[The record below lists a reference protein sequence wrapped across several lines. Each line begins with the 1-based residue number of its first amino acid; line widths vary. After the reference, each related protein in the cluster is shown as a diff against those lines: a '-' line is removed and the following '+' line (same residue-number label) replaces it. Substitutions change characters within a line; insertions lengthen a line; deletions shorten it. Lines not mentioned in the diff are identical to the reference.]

1 MNKKELIRT
10 LAAHAAD
17 AVVLLEKIWPDDDA
31 FPAKLCDR
39 VDASDYFITN
49 RGAVIA
55 SDLRVPFL
63 AEQVGA
69 IGISS
74 ADVHARWKIVVIY
87 QPDIRLTYAVRT
99 TAWDKKPRFPGLDL
113 SDREVDLVYEMC
125 DTLSR
130 NRAYI
135 EKDFSTKKTLFVD
148 VLRNTHAAKS
158 LGSFDESRFIELVQ
172 NDPLALPVLEAVLLA
187 GVWSESTL
195 ESVPNF
201 LMVFALPNAQA
212 LSVRENLEEHFH
224 TVDLLRS
231 PAAPFERPL
240 TMRLENSQPPV
251 YSPAA
256 SGRLVLLEPIGDA
269 PRKLLID
276 TIEQLAR
283 IRLLT
288 RNAEARPFAAF
299 PIVISSTRTFPAA
312 YAYTVTVPKQVHALR
327 ESDADCLRLAAA
339 KLLCCISGAAGTLTE
354 AIDDLACNPHA
365 YRLHLPERWITI
377 ARQFIRH
384 ALLTNENSRAAFDRI
399 SGEAERVAKEAQLS
413 CAKTIDKGVAFLLE
427 PERYKDAIRPR
438 PQSLDE
444 LAETTAFEYT
454 YQNEPLLVY
463 HPDRFAGLLQRAG
476 VGPELVE
483 DVVQALKNRSLCTSE
498 KVKINTEGAG
508 RRYLAIPTKK
518 FANSSIPV
526 IPAGDKEDNH
536 V

>member
-10 LAAHAAD
+10 LAAHATD

-69 IGISS
+69 VGISS
-74 ADVHARWKIVVIY
+74 ADVHTRWKIVVIY

-130 NRAYI
+130 NRAYV
-135 EKDFSTKKTLFVD
+135 EKDFSTEMALFSD
-148 VLRNTHAAKS
+148 ILSNTQAVKS
-158 LGSFDESRFIELVQ
+158 LGAFDESRFIEMLQ

-187 GVWSESTL
+187 GVWSNSTL
-195 ESVPNF
+195 EHVPNF

-212 LSVRENLEEHFH
+212 LSVRENLDEHFH
-224 TVDLLRS
+224 TVNLLRS
-231 PAAPFERPL
+231 LSAPFERPL
-240 TMRLENSQPPV
+240 TLRLENSQPPV

-276 TIEQLAR
+276 TIEQHSR

-288 RNAEARPFAAF
+288 NNAEARPFARVPFRRRMRTPSPCPNRHTLCASPTQTAF
-299 PIVISSTRTFPAA
+299 AWRLPSCCAAFLEQQARSTRPLMILPAIH
-312 YAYTVTVPKQVHALR
+312 T
-327 ESDADCLRLAAA
+327 
-339 KLLCCISGAAGTLTE
+339 
-354 AIDDLACNPHA
+354 
-365 YRLHLPERWITI
+365 
-377 ARQFIRH
+377 
-384 ALLTNENSRAAFDRI
+384 
-399 SGEAERVAKEAQLS
+399 
-413 CAKTIDKGVAFLLE
+413 
-427 PERYKDAIRPR
+427 
-438 PQSLDE
+438 
-444 LAETTAFEYT
+444 
-454 YQNEPLLVY
+454 
-463 HPDRFAGLLQRAG
+463 
-476 VGPELVE
+476 
-483 DVVQALKNRSLCTSE
+483 
-498 KVKINTEGAG
+498 
-508 RRYLAIPTKK
+508 PT
-518 FANSSIPV
+518 
-526 IPAGDKEDNH
+526 G
-536 V
+536 

>member
-1 MNKKELIRT
+1 MNKEELIRT
-10 LAAHAAD
+10 LAARAAD
-17 AVVLLEKIWPDDDA
+17 AVVLLEKIWPDNDA

-69 IGISS
+69 VGISS
-74 ADVHARWKIVVIY
+74 ADVHTRWKIVAIY
-87 QPDIRLTYAVRT
+87 QSDIRFTYAVRT

-113 SDREVDLVYEMC
+113 SDREVDIVYEMC

-135 EKDFSTKKTLFVD
+135 EKDFSTEKTLFAD
-148 VLRNTHAAKS
+148 ILSNTHAAKL
-158 LGSFDESRFIELVQ
+158 LGAFDESRFIELLQ

-212 LSVRENLEEHFH
+212 LSVRENLEDHFH

-231 PAAPFERPL
+231 PSAPFERPL
-240 TMRLENSQPPV
+240 TLRLENSQPPV

-276 TIEQLAR
+276 TIEQHSR

-288 RNAEARPFAAF
+288 SNAEARPFAAF
-299 PIVISSTRTFPAA
+299 PIVISTHTFPAA
-312 YAYTVTVPKQVHALR
+312 YAYTVTVPKQARALR

-339 KLLCCISGAAGTLTE
+339 KLLCCISGAAGTLNE
-354 AIDDLACNPHA
+354 AIDDLAGNPHA
-365 YRLHLPERWITI
+365 YRLNLPERWITI

-413 CAKTIDKGVAFLLE
+413 RAETIEKGVAFLLE
-427 PERYKDAIRPR
+427 PERYKDAIHPR
-438 PQSLDE
+438 PQSLEE

-483 DVVQALKNRSLCTSE
+483 DVVQALKDRSLCTSE

-518 FANSSIPV
+518 FINSSIPS
-526 IPAGDKEDNH
+526 IPAGNEEDNN

>member
-1 MNKKELIRT
+1 MNKKQIIRT

-69 IGISS
+69 VGISS
-74 ADVHARWKIVVIY
+74 ADVHTRWKIVVIY
-87 QPDIRLTYAVRT
+87 QTDFRLTYAVRT
-99 TAWDKKPRFPGLDL
+99 TAWDKHPRFPGLDL

-135 EKDFSTKKTLFVD
+135 EKDFSTEKTLFAD
-148 VLRNTHAAKS
+148 ILSNTHAAKS
-158 LGSFDESRFIELVQ
+158 LGTFDESRFIELLQ

-201 LMVFALPNAQA
+201 LMVFTLPNAQA

-231 PAAPFERPL
+231 PSAPFERPL
-240 TMRLENSQPPV
+240 TLRLENSQPPV

-276 TIEQLAR
+276 TIEQHSR
-283 IRLLT
+283 IQLLT
-288 RNAEARPFAAF
+288 SNAEARPFAAF
-299 PIVISSTRTFPAA
+299 PIVISTRTFPAA
-312 YAYTVTVPKQVHALR
+312 YAYTVTIPKQAHSLR

-354 AIDDLACNPHA
+354 AIDDLAGNPHA
-365 YRLHLPERWITI
+365 
-377 ARQFIRH
+377 
-384 ALLTNENSRAAFDRI
+384 
-399 SGEAERVAKEAQLS
+399 
-413 CAKTIDKGVAFLLE
+413 
-427 PERYKDAIRPR
+427 
-438 PQSLDE
+438 
-444 LAETTAFEYT
+444 
-454 YQNEPLLVY
+454 
-463 HPDRFAGLLQRAG
+463 
-476 VGPELVE
+476 
-483 DVVQALKNRSLCTSE
+483 
-498 KVKINTEGAG
+498 
-508 RRYLAIPTKK
+508 
-518 FANSSIPV
+518 
-526 IPAGDKEDNH
+526 
-536 V
+536 

>member
-1 MNKKELIRT
+1 MNKEELIRT

-17 AVVLLEKIWPDDDA
+17 AVVLLEKIWPDDA

-69 IGISS
+69 VGISS
-74 ADVHARWKIVVIY
+74 ADVHTRWKIVVIY

-130 NRAYI
+130 NRAYV
-135 EKDFSTKKTLFVD
+135 EKDFSTEKTLFAD
-148 VLRNTHAAKS
+148 ILSNTYAAKS
-158 LGSFDESRFIELVQ
+158 LGAFDESRFIELLQ
-172 NDPLALPVLEAVLLA
+172 NDPLVLPVLEAVLLA
-187 GVWSESTL
+187 SVWSESAL
-195 ESVPNF
+195 ESVEFPYGF
-201 LMVFALPNAQA
+201 PLPNGAG

-231 PAAPFERPL
+231 PSAPFERPL
-240 TMRLENSQPPV
+240 TLRLENSQPPV

-276 TIEQLAR
+276 TIEQHSR

-288 RNAEARPFAAF
+288 SNAEARPFAAF
-299 PIVISSTRTFPAA
+299 PIVISTRTFPAA
-312 YAYTVTVPKQVHALR
+312 YAYTVTVPKQAHSLR

-339 KLLCCISGAAGTLTE
+339 KLLCCISGAAGTLNE
-354 AIDDLACNPHA
+354 AIDDLAGNPRH
-365 YRLHLPERWITI
+365 RLNLP
-377 ARQFIRH
+377 
-384 ALLTNENSRAAFDRI
+384 
-399 SGEAERVAKEAQLS
+399 G
-413 CAKTIDKGVAFLLE
+413 
-427 PERYKDAIRPR
+427 
-438 PQSLDE
+438 
-444 LAETTAFEYT
+444 
-454 YQNEPLLVY
+454 
-463 HPDRFAGLLQRAG
+463 AGLPLHG
-476 VGPELVE
+476 SLS
-483 DVVQALKNRSLCTSE
+483 LRS
-498 KVKINTEGAG
+498 
-508 RRYLAIPTKK
+508 
-518 FANSSIPV
+518 
-526 IPAGDKEDNH
+526 
-536 V
+536 

>member
-1 MNKKELIRT
+1 MNKNEFFHI

-17 AVVLLEKIWPDDDA
+17 DVVLLKKVLHDDTA
-31 FPAKLCDR
+31 FPDKLCDR
-39 VDASDYFITN
+39 VDASEYFITN

-69 IGISS
+69 VGISS
-74 ADVHARWKIVVIY
+74 ADVHTRWKIVVIY
-87 QPDIRLTYAVRT
+87 QPDFRLTYAVRT
-99 TAWDKKPRFPGLDL
+99 TAWDKHPRFPGLDL
-113 SDREVDLVYEMC
+113 SDREVALIYEMC

-135 EKDFSTKKTLFVD
+135 EKGFSTEKMLFSD
-148 VLRNTHAAKS
+148 ILCNTHAAKS
-158 LGSFDESRFIELVQ
+158 LGAFDESRFIELLQ

-339 KLLCCISGAAGTLTE
+339 KLLRCISGAAGTLNE
-354 AIDDLACNPHA
+354 AIDDLAGNPHA
-365 YRLHLPERWITI
+365 YRLNLPERWITV
-377 ARQFIRH
+377 ARQFIRL

-413 CAKTIDKGVAFLLE
+413 RAETIDKGIAFLLE

-438 PQSLDE
+438 PQSLEE
-444 LAETTAFEYT
+444 LAETPAFSYT
-454 YQNEPLLVY
+454 YQGEPLLVY
-463 HPDRFAGLLQRAG
+463 HPDHFAGLLQRAG
-476 VGPELVE
+476 VSPELVE
-483 DVVQALKNRSLCTSE
+483 DVVLALKDRSLCTPE
-498 KVKINTEGAG
+498 NVKINTEKIGK
-508 RRYLAIPTKK
+508 RYLAIPAKK
-518 FANSSIPV
+518 FVNSSIPA
-526 IPAGDKEDNH
+526 IPAGDKEDNN

>member
-74 ADVHARWKIVVIY
+74 ADVHVRWKIVVIY
-87 QPDIRLTYAVRT
+87 QPDIRLTYGVRT

-187 GVWSESTL
+187 GLWSNSTL
-195 ESVPNF
+195 EHVPNF
-201 LMVFALPNAQA
+201 LLSFTLPNAQA

-231 PAAPFERPL
+231 PSAPFERPL
-240 TMRLENSQPPV
+240 VLRLENSQPPV

-269 PRKLLID
+269 PHKLLTD
-276 TIEQLAR
+276 TIAQHSR

-288 RNAEARPFAAF
+288 DSTVSRPFAAF
-299 PIVISSTRTFPAA
+299 PIVISTRTFPAA
-312 YAYTVTVPKQVHALR
+312 YAYTVTVPKQVHSLR

-354 AIDDLACNPHA
+354 AIDDLAGNPHA
-365 YRLHLPERWITI
+365 YRLNLPERWITI
-377 ARQFIRH
+377 ARQFIR
-384 ALLTNENSRAAFDRI
+384 LVMLTNENSRAAFDRI

-413 CAKTIDKGVAFLLE
+413 RAETIDKGVAFLLE

-463 HPDRFAGLLQRAG
+463 HPDRFASLLQRAG

-518 FANSSIPV
+518 FTNSR
-526 IPAGDKEDNH
+526 IPAVPAGNEEDNN

>member
-1 MNKKELIRT
+1 MNKKQIIRT

-17 AVVLLEKIWPDDDA
+17 AVVLLEKIWPDDA

-55 SDLRVPFL
+55 NDMRVPFL

-69 IGISS
+69 VGISS
-74 ADVHARWKIVVIY
+74 DDVHVCWKIIAVY
-87 QPDIRLTYAVRT
+87 WPDLRLSYAVRT

-135 EKDFSTKKTLFVD
+135 EKDFSTEKTLFAD
-148 VLRNTHAAKS
+148 ILSNTQAVKS
-158 LGSFDESRFIELVQ
+158 LGAFDESRFIELLQ

-212 LSVRENLEEHFH
+212 LSVRENLEDHFH

-231 PAAPFERPL
+231 PSAPFERPL
-240 TMRLENSQPPV
+240 TLRLENSQPPV

-269 PRKLLID
+269 PRKLLIN
-276 TIEQLAR
+276 TIEQHSR

-288 RNAEARPFAAF
+288 SNAEARPFAAF

-312 YAYTVTVPKQVHALR
+312 YAYTVTVPQQVHAMR

-339 KLLCCISGAAGTLTE
+339 KLLRCISGAAGMLTE
-354 AIDDLACNPHA
+354 AIEDLAGNPHA
-365 YRLHLPERWITI
+365 YRLNLPERWITI

-384 ALLTNENSRAAFDRI
+384 ALLTNENSRAVFDRI

-413 CAKTIDKGVAFLLE
+413 RAETIDKGVAFLLE
-427 PERYKDAIRPR
+427 PERYKDAIHPR
-438 PQSLDE
+438 PQSLEE

-483 DVVQALKNRSLCTSE
+483 DVVQALKDRSLCTSE

-518 FANSSIPV
+518 FTNSR
-526 IPAGDKEDNH
+526 IPAVPAGNEEDNN

>member
-1 MNKKELIRT
+1 MNKTELIRT

-17 AVVLLEKIWPDDDA
+17 AVVLLEKIWPDDDT

-39 VDASDYFITN
+39 ADASDYFITN

-55 SDLRVPFL
+55 GDLRVPFL

-69 IGISS
+69 VGISS
-74 ADVHARWKIVVIY
+74 ADVHVRWKIVVIY
-87 QPDIRLTYAVRT
+87 HPDIRLTYAVRT

-135 EKDFSTKKTLFVD
+135 EKGFSTEKMLFSD
-148 VLRNTHAAKS
+148 ILSNTHAAKS
-158 LGSFDESRFIELVQ
+158 LGAFDESRFIELLQ

-187 GVWSESTL
+187 SVWSESTL

-231 PAAPFERPL
+231 PSAPFERPL
-240 TMRLENSQPPV
+240 TLRLENSQPPM

-256 SGRLVLLEPIGDA
+256 SGRLV
-269 PRKLLID
+269 
-276 TIEQLAR
+276 
-283 IRLLT
+283 
-288 RNAEARPFAAF
+288 
-299 PIVISSTRTFPAA
+299 
-312 YAYTVTVPKQVHALR
+312 LR

-365 YRLHLPERWITI
+365 YRLNLPERWITI

-384 ALLTNENSRAAFDRI
+384 ALLTNKNSRAAFDRI

-438 PQSLDE
+438 PQSLEE
-444 LAETTAFEYT
+444 LAQTPAFMYT
-454 YQNEPLLVY
+454 YQGEPLLVY
-463 HPDRFAGLLQRAG
+463 HPDHFAGLLQRAG
-476 VGPELVE
+476 VSPELVE

-518 FANSSIPV
+518 FTNSR
-526 IPAGDKEDNH
+526 IPAVPAGNEEDNN